1 MERNFIGPFYI
12 LHTPK
17 RFPFDRPI
25 NPAFRVFIHLRD
37 VYEYL
42 PTVIPRDNN
51 SRKNETTGTS
61 SSKKR
66 WRVTT
71 KSENKEVGKKG
82 RLDENK
88 NTVKKK
94 RELERGNI
102 YIRISSLTFIFVVS
116 YSCEVR
122 TGV

>member
-1 MERNFIGPFYI
+1 MES
-12 LHTPK
+12 
-17 RFPFDRPI
+17 D
-25 NPAFRVFIHLRD
+25 
-37 VYEYL
+37 
-42 PTVIPRDNN
+42 
-51 SRKNETTGTS
+51 
-61 SSKKR
+61 
-66 WRVTT
+66 
-71 KSENKEVGKKG
+71 ENKEVGKKG